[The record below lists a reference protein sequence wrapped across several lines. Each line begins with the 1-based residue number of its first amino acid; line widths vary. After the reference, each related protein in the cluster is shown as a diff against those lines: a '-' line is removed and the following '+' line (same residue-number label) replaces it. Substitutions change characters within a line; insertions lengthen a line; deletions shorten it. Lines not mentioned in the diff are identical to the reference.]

1 MNKQDRAEL
10 TRAYAM
16 IDEAKGI
23 VEAVAEAEQ
32 EKFDNLSEGLQASER
47 GQRMGEVASELQDA
61 CAMLADVLASIE
73 GAQE

>member
-23 VEAVAEAEQ
+23 IEAVA
-32 EKFDNLSEGLQASER
+32 
-47 GQRMGEVASELQDA
+47 
-61 CAMLADVLASIE
+61 